1 MNLGEA
7 PVGVRSDDR
16 RDELSKG
23 EGEHEGERGTL
34 HEEESMRTSDE
45 DKGLGDDG
53 NLEVHDHVKLRIVV
67 VIDSGGST
75 VGESDT
81 ELVVEPSRAD
91 GDRNEGN
98 PEHKY
103 VSTWN
108 KQ

>member
-7 PVGVRSDDR
+7 PVGVRSDDG

-45 DKGLGDDG
+45 DEGLGDDG

-81 ELVVEPSRAD
+81 ELVVEPSGTDDD
-91 GDRNEGN
+91 GNKGDARRSQ
-98 PEHKY
+98 
-103 VSTWN
+103 VSIW
-108 KQ
+108 